1 MNDPIGVKPLGEATK
16 IIVEK
21 TFQGIETFL
30 AATCKPVLDELGMMV
45 RDKVRVWRLNNA
57 LKIVEKTKGKFELK
71 DGNIQL
77 SANPKVALAVIE
89 NGSNEDNDELQDMWA
104 GLFATS
110 YSEDG
115 KDEENILYVS
125 ILKNLT
131 LPGAKLVKHICEN
144 SKKHLYPHDIVGA
157 QMVSPRGDELQ
168 KITGIQDYNK
178 IEVIINQLSSL
189 RLTHNPQGQDPVG
202 FHSNDFKGQPLA
214 WLRPTNLALNFY
226 LRCIGFKG
234 SAKDYWHVTKDEA

>member
-1 MNDPIGVKPLGEATK
+1 MTNDPLGVKPIGESTK

-21 TFQGIETFL
+21 TFQGIEGFL
-30 AATCKPVLDELGMMV
+30 AATCKPVLDELGMMF

-57 LKIVEKTKGKFELK
+57 LNVIEKTKGKFEYK
-71 DGNIQL
+71 DGDIHL

-89 NGSNEDNDELQDMWA
+89 NGSNEENDELQDMWA

-131 LPGAKLVKHICEN
+131 LPAAKLVKHICEN
-144 SKKHLYPHDIVGA
+144 SKKTLYDHDIVGA
-157 QMVSPRGDELQ
+157 QMVSPKGDELQ
-168 KITGIQDYNK
+168 NITGIKDLNK
-178 IEVIINQLSSL
+178 IEVILHKLNSL
-189 RLTHNPQGQDPVG
+189 RLTHNPQGQDPSG
-202 FHSNDFKGQPLA
+202 FHSKNFNGQPLA

-226 LRCIGFKG
+226 LRCIGYKG
-234 SAKDYWHVTKDEA
+234 TAKEYWHIKK